1 MILVD
6 TNIIINFWKNPI
18 QEQKIIFNRND
29 IAISGITI
37 SELIHGAKS
46 KKQIQMMKKAFEGF
60 IVLNI
65 ESEDWVEVG
74 LLLYRLK
81 KSGISVPFQD
91 VMITFICLKN
101 KAKLWTLD
109 NHFKYIQ
116 KEIKELELFSETL
129 GNGLY

>member
-18 QEQKIIFNRND
+18 HEHKIIFDRND

-46 KKQIQMMKKAFEGF
+46 KKQIQMMKNAFEGF

-65 ESEDWVEVG
+65 ESEDWVDVG

-81 KSGISVPFQD
+81 NQEYPF
-91 VMITFICLKN
+91 
-101 KAKLWTLD
+101 
-109 NHFKYIQ
+109 
-116 KEIKELELFSETL
+116 LFRM
-129 GNGLY
+129 